1 MCCQRQ
7 ELAKPSMGSTS
18 VRNTGNR
25 RQGAQSRREELHLQA
40 QPGSTGRKNCKHLM
54 KKEEEAV
61 LMETVTWILRSLNCR
76 KAWSL
81 IEQPEKKKNKQT

>member
-1 MCCQRQ
+1 MSGAGDRVPRAGGRHCICRHSLGAQASAQ
-7 ELAKPSMGSTS
+7 EGRAGSTS
-18 VRNTGNR
+18 V
-25 RQGAQSRREELHLQA
+25 
-40 QPGSTGRKNCKHLM
+40 

-81 IEQPEKKKNKQT
+81 IEQPEKKKNNKPKTTKNPE